1 MHIFKRRKEQPHIKL
16 LFSNPYL
23 NKKERASNCTDVLLY
38 FKSYDVFAYLK
49 ALSTN
54 YKAWYIKTKVYL
66 AKASNNRVWIDKDLG
81 AWANKHLAIIESIGQ
96 VRKCWFLDNLYFL
109 NT

>member
-23 NKKERASNCTDVLLY
+23 NKKERASNCTDVILY
-38 FKSYDVFAYLK
+38 LKSYDVFAYLK

-54 YKAWYIKTKVYL
+54 NKV
-66 AKASNNRVWIDKDLG
+66 
-81 AWANKHLAIIESIGQ
+81 
-96 VRKCWFLDNLYFL
+96 
-109 NT
+109 

>member
-23 NKKERASNCTDVLLY
+23 NKKERASNRTEIILY
-38 FKSYDVFAYLK
+38 FKTYDVFAYLK

-54 YKAWYIKTKVYL
+54 NKV
-66 AKASNNRVWIDKDLG
+66 
-81 AWANKHLAIIESIGQ
+81 
-96 VRKCWFLDNLYFL
+96 
-109 NT
+109 

>member
-23 NKKERASNCTDVLLY
+23 NKKERASNCTDVILY
-38 FKSYDVFAYLK
+38 LKSYDVFAYLK

-54 YKAWYIKTKVYL
+54 NKVWYIKTKVYL
-66 AKASNNRVWIDKDLG
+66 ANFSNNRVRTDKE
-81 AWANKHLAIIESIGQ
+81 LAALSSTHPFCI
-96 VRKCWFLDNLYFL
+96 VYFRI
-109 NT
+109 